1 MRTATSLGAI
11 GLASALIFALTEGAS
26 AVSVH
31 LNSIWLVEPS
41 ENTSEAQSIAPGE
54 MLVTTRLIPPAL
66 VVLEDAV
73 MDPNN
78 SSFPILAGTQLFG
91 TLDGS
96 IWRTKP
102 STVPVFCE
110 IKGFVAEPGRRSRG
124 DVVVRRCLV
133 DSNSDGVFEG
143 VFSTYSCLTEFPNIA
158 NFDLPKKMPT
168 VSARYKRLK
177 PSDISDGPRV
187 GIVFDGF
194 NYMNGGPRFFRA
206 FGDGSPIPAFGRLS
220 QKKTNDGL
228 QELFGA
234 RFAILDQGTDRAKV
248 KVELKQG
255 IPAQTFAMLGGGM
268 CLG

>member
-1 MRTATSLGAI
+1 MVARSFRAI
-11 GLASALIFALTEGAS
+11 GLATPLIFALPEVALAGA
-26 AVSVH
+26 H

-41 ENTSEAQSIAPGE
+41 ENTSEARTIAPGE

-66 VVLEDAV
+66 VVLEDTV
-73 MDPNN
+73 IDPNN
-78 SSFPILAGTQLFG
+78 SSFPIPAGTQLFG

-96 IWRTKP
+96 IWQPKL
-102 STVPVFCE
+102 SAKPVFCE

-124 DVVVRRCLV
+124 DIVVRRCLL
-133 DSNSDGVFEG
+133 DSNSDGAFDG
-143 VFSTYSCLTEFPNIA
+143 IFSINSCLAEFPNIA
-158 NFDLPKKMPT
+158 NFDLPKKMST
-168 VSARYKRLK
+168 VSARFKQLK

-206 FGDGSPIPAFGRLS
+206 FGNGSPIPAFGRLS
-220 QKKTNDGL
+220 QKKAKDGL

-248 KVELKQG
+248 KVELRQG
-255 IPAQTFAMLGGGM
+255 IPTQTFAMLGGGL
-268 CLG
+268 CF